1 VTTVNEYVPYGTIR
15 ITCRC
20 CKLPQIVRDRDGA
33 KPTMCDECHRH
44 QGQLTDKRLARA
56 ESHEAMLR
64 ERLTACRG
72 SEARARNAL
81 ETASEKVAAAL
92 DSRNWL
98 ADRLVSA
105 AEGNR
110 KHDCPAQQ
118 LARDSRVVE
127 FADKYRERHGNRR
140 GRSGGW
146 QGSSASSTAQRAS
159 NVPAGGQDDH

>member
-1 VTTVNEYVPYGTIR
+1 
-15 ITCRC
+15 
-20 CKLPQIVRDRDGA
+20 
-33 KPTMCDECHRH
+33 MCDECHQH
-44 QGQLTDKRLARA
+44 QGQLPDKRLARA

-64 ERLTACRG
+64 KYLAACRD

-105 AEGNR
+105 AEGSGR
-110 KHDCPAQQ
+110 HKCPAVQ
-118 LARDSRVVE
+118 LGRDSQVVE
-127 FADKYRERHGNRR
+127 FADKYRERHGIRR

-146 QGSSASSTAQRAS
+146 QGSSAPSTAQRAS